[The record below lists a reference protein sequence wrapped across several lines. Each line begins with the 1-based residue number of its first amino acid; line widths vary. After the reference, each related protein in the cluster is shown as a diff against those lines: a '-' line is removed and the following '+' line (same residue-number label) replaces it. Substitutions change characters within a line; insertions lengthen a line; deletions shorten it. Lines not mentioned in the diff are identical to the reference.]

1 MYKVL
6 DKDTIIS
13 KILPHLSIAKRGY
26 VCKADIVEVINCI
39 LYKLKTGVQWR
50 LLPVN
55 ALFSNVVLSSKTIFY
70 HFRKWCKK
78 GEWKSVWI
86 NLLSKHRDKLDMSSV
101 DLDGSH
107 TRAMKGGEAIGYQGR
122 KKTNTTNALYLTDR
136 KGQPLAM
143 SEPISGEHHDLYEI
157 DKSMSGI
164 FDTLRESGIAIDG
177 LFLNADAGFDSKGFR
192 KECKDR
198 GIFPNVCFNKKN
210 KDHEDDDYI
219 DELLYRER
227 YSIERTNA
235 WLDSFRSILTRH
247 DTTST
252 SWKAWNYI
260 AFAILLLRKC

>member
-1 MYKVL
+1 MYEVL

-13 KILPHLSIAKRGY
+13 EILPYLSIAKRGY

-55 ALFSNVVLSSKTIFY
+55 ALFSDVVLSSKTVFY
-70 HFRKWCKK
+70 HFRKWCKN
-78 GEWKSVWI
+78 GEWKSVWT
-86 NLLSKHRDKLDMSSV
+86 NLLSRHSDKLDMSSI

-107 TRAMKGGEAIGYQGR
+107 THATKGGESTGYQGR
-122 KKTNTTNALYLTDR
+122 KKSNTTNSLYLTDR

-143 SEPISGEHHDLYEI
+143 SEPVSGEHHDLYEI

-164 FDTLRESGIAIDG
+164 FDTLREAGIALDG

-210 KDHEDDDYI
+210 KEHEDDDYV
-219 DELLYRER
+219 DELLYKER

-235 WLDSFRSILTRH
+235 WLDSFRSILIRH
-247 DTTST
+247 DTTSA
-252 SWKAWNYI
+252 SWEAWNYI